1 MIKLISGA
9 LLILTLVL
17 ALPGVSLAGNSIC
30 PNPPCDPGI
39 YNQYT
44 TGSGVL
50 TVFERV
56 IGWIFTLLLVLA
68 VIFILYAA
76 FKYLTAAGVPANIQ
90 TANKML
96 LYAAIAVA
104 VAVLARTIPV
114 LVRNFVGSG
123 AGGGSAPSVPPPPG
137 GGGTISV

>member
-1 MIKLISGA
+1 MIKFISAA
-9 LLILTLVL
+9 LLVL
-17 ALPGVSLAGNSIC
+17 ALAISLPGISAAGNSLC
-30 PNPPCDPGI
+30 PNPPCDPGV
-39 YNQYT
+39 YSEYT
-44 TGSGVL
+44 TGRGVL
-50 TVFERV
+50 TVLDRV

-123 AGGGSAPSVPPPPG
+123 AGGGSGPSVPPPPG
-137 GGGTISV
+137 MNA